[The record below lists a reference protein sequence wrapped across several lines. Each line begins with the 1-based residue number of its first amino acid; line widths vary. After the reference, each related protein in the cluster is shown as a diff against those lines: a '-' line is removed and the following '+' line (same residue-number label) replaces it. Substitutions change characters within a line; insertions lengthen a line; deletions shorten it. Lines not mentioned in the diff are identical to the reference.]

1 MKIGDLVQHHEGWVG
16 IITYICPELYEGRV
30 EVEVLWSDGECGAHT
45 TDFLELLS
53 EAR

>member
-16 IITYICPELYEGRV
+16 IITHICHSLFNGSV

-45 TDFLELLS
+45 TDNLELLN